1 MNQFLAAFLLVSAS
15 VLTAGESAAQSNS
28 AAWTTPSAEQVT
40 AVYPEI
46 ESLYLDLHR
55 TPELAM
61 HEQQTAAKLAGRAKS
76 MGYEVTTGVG
86 GTGVVAVLRNGAGPK
101 ILLRT
106 DMDALPIEEKTNLP
120 FASHVV
126 VKSDSGTSTPVAH
139 ACGHDIHMAS
149 WIGTAKLMAT
159 NRDRW
164 HGTLILVG
172 QPAEE
177 TGEGAAAMIKDGLLT
192 RFPKPDFAL
201 AIHDSAVLPVG
212 QVGFTPGYA
221 LAAADSVDIT
231 IFGVGGHG
239 GRPQNTID
247 PVVIAART
255 VLALQTIVSRENNP
269 FDPVVITVGTIHGG
283 TKNSIIPDEVKLQLT
298 VRTYKPEVRK
308 RVLTAID
315 RVAKGEALVAGAP
328 KEPLVKVTP
337 AANAMY
343 NDPELTRRL
352 VEKLRGVLGQGNV
365 IEVEPTMVFE
375 DFAEFNLAG
384 IPSAD
389 FWVGAVKPDTFA
401 AAQRSGAPLPQL
413 HSATWAPD
421 YAPTLKMAMTVET
434 TELLELLGH

>member
-1 MNQFLAAFLLVSAS
+1 MTIRLLTILSGCVLLAAG
-15 VLTAGESAAQSNS
+15 AGSQTKTT
-28 AAWTTPSAEQVT
+28 AWTTPSAEQIN
-40 AVYPEI
+40 AVYPEV
-46 ESLYLDLHR
+46 EALYFDLHQS
-55 TPELAM
+55 PELAM
-61 HEQQTAAKLAGRAKS
+61 HEQQTAAKLADRVKA

-86 GTGVVAVLRNGAGPK
+86 GTGIVAVLRNGKGPTV
-101 ILLRT
+101 LLRT
-106 DMDALPIEEKTNLP
+106 DMDALPIAEETGVSY
-120 FASHVV
+120 ASHVV
-126 VKSDSGTSTPVAH
+126 VKSDSGSSIPVMH
-139 ACGHDIHMAS
+139 ACGHDIHMSS

-164 HGTLILVG
+164 HGTLILIG

-177 TGEGAAAMIKDGLLT
+177 TGEGAPAMIKDGLFT

-212 QVGFTPGYA
+212 KVGFTPGYA
-221 LAAADSVDIT
+221 LAAADSVEIT
-231 IFGVGGHG
+231 IYGRGGHG

-283 TKNSIIPDEVKLQLT
+283 TKNSIIPSEVKLQLT

-308 RVLTAID
+308 RVLASIE
-315 RVAKGEALVAGAP
+315 RVAKGEAIAGAAP

-337 AANAMY
+337 AANATY
-343 NDPELTRRL
+343 NDPELTKRL
-352 VEKLRGVLGQGNV
+352 VAALRTVLGQANIV
-365 IEVEPTMVFE
+365 EVEPTMVFE

-384 IPSAD
+384 IPSVD
-389 FWVGAVKPDTFA
+389 FWVGAVEPAKFA
-401 AAQRSGAPLPQL
+401 AAQQSGADLPQL
-413 HSATWAPD
+413 HSSTWNPD
-421 YAPTLKMAMTVET
+421 YMPTLKAAMTVET

>member
-1 MNQFLAAFLLVSAS
+1 
-15 VLTAGESAAQSNS
+15 
-28 AAWTTPSAEQVT
+28 
-40 AVYPEI
+40 
-46 ESLYLDLHR
+46 
-55 TPELAM
+55 
-61 HEQQTAAKLAGRAKS
+61 
-76 MGYEVTTGVG
+76 
-86 GTGVVAVLRNGAGPK
+86 
-101 ILLRT
+101 
-106 DMDALPIEEKTNLP
+106 MDALPIGEETGLP

-126 VKSDSGTSTPVAH
+126 VKSDSGTSIPVMH
-139 ACGHDIHMAS
+139 ACGHDIHMSS

-164 HGTLILVG
+164 HGTLILIG

-177 TGEGAAAMIKDGLLT
+177 TGEGAPAMIKDGLFT

-201 AIHDSAVLPVG
+201 AIHDSANQPVG

-231 IFGVGGHG
+231 IFGKGGHG

-283 TKNSIIPDEVKLQLT
+283 TKNSIIPSEVKLQLT

-308 RVLTAID
+308 RILASLE
-315 RVAKGEALVAGAP
+315 RVAKGEAIAGGAP
-328 KEPLVKVTP
+328 REPLVKVTP
-337 AANAMY
+337 AANATY

-352 VEKLRGVLGQGNV
+352 VATLRSVLGQANV
-365 IEVEPTMVFE
+365 VQVEPTMVFE

-389 FWVGAVKPDTFA
+389 FWVGAVEPGKFA
-401 AAQRSGAPLPQL
+401 AAQQSGTDLPQL
-413 HSATWAPD
+413 HSSTWAPD
-421 YAPTLKMAMTVET
+421 YAPTLKAAITVET
-434 TELLELLGH
+434 TELLELLAH

>member
-1 MNQFLAAFLLVSAS
+1 MNHPVLAVLSGCLLLATSAGS
-15 VLTAGESAAQSNS
+15 ETKL
-28 AAWTTPSAEQVT
+28 AAWTTPSAEEIN
-40 AVYPEI
+40 AVYPEV
-46 ESLYLDLHR
+46 ESLYFDLHKN
-55 TPELAM
+55 PELAM
-61 HEQQTAAKLAGRAKS
+61 HEQQTAAKLADRVKA

-86 GTGVVAVLRNGAGPK
+86 GTGIVAVLRNRKGPTV
-101 ILLRT
+101 LLRT
-106 DMDALPIEEKTNLP
+106 DMDALPIAEETGLAY
-120 FASHVV
+120 ASHVI
-126 VKSDSGTSTPVAH
+126 VKSDSGTSIPVMH
-139 ACGHDIHMAS
+139 ACGHDIHMSS

-164 HGTLILVG
+164 RGTLILIG

-177 TGEGAAAMIKDGLLT
+177 TGEGASAMIKDGLLT

-201 AIHDSAVLPVG
+201 AIHDSANQPVG

-231 IFGVGGHG
+231 IFGKGGHG

-283 TKNSIIPDEVKLQLT
+283 TKNSIIPGEVKLQLT

-308 RVLTAID
+308 RVLAAIE
-315 RVAKGEALVAGAP
+315 RVAKGEAIAGGAP
-328 KEPLVKVTP
+328 LEPLVKVTP
-337 AANAMY
+337 AANATY
-343 NDPELTRRL
+343 NDPELTKRL
-352 VEKLRGVLGQGNV
+352 VAVLRGVLGRTNV
-365 IEVEPTMVFE
+365 VEVEPTMVFE

-389 FWVGAVKPDTFA
+389 FWVGAVEPTKYA
-401 AAQRSGAPLPQL
+401 NAQQSGTDLPQL
-413 HSATWAPD
+413 HSSTWNPD
-421 YAPTLKMAMTVET
+421 YAPTLKMAMTVEI